1 LVPPPLGAAVAL
13 ADAVL
18 DALLDADE
26 LELADFLSDEQPD
39 RPAMT
44 IAAPP
49 MATTN
54 PRFTS
59 VLLCFVVTRQDRRI
73 ISASM
78 VRRQRDDTRLEEKFA
93 CAPTVR
99 WLRSNEWAHD

>member
-13 ADAVL
+13 TDAVS

-26 LELADFLSDEQPD
+26 LELSDFLSDEQPD

-49 MATTN
+49 IATTN

-59 VLLCFVVTRQDRRI
+59 VLLCFDVIRQDRRI

-78 VRRQRDDTRLEEKFA
+78 VRWQPADTRMGEIFA
-93 CAPTVR
+93 CAHADC
-99 WLRSNEWAHD
+99 WLRLV

>member
-1 LVPPPLGAAVAL
+1 
-13 ADAVL
+13 
-18 DALLDADE
+18 
-26 LELADFLSDEQPD
+26 
-39 RPAMT
+39 
-44 IAAPP
+44 

-59 VLLCFVVTRQDRRI
+59 VLLCVVVTRQDRRI

-78 VRRQRDDTRLEEKFA
+78 VRRQRDDMRLAEIFA

-99 WLRSNEWAHD
+99 WLRSNEWADD